1 MPTDAPPHHTLPP
14 THPPRRL
21 PRGAD
26 LYGSD
31 ATLYTHGDVRRAHTG
46 ATDLWATDATLYAT
60 PEDHERANAEVL
72 KAVLRA
78 RAMAMETAAHDHG
91 GDAGED
97 ADDAVCPVCLGGTS
111 GRDGTDEGDGE
122 DQQNRED
129 YLDDG
134 ILVATLPCG
143 HRLHL
148 RCALR
153 AVDACVRAGDAPR
166 CPTCRRVA
174 TAEAF
179 EAEYSRGRI
188 EVQ

>member
-1 MPTDAPPHHTLPP
+1 MPTDAPPHHTLSP

-21 PRGAD
+21 PVGAD

-31 ATLYTHGDVRRAHTG
+31 ATLWIHGDVRRTHTG

-60 PEDHERANAEVL
+60 HEDRDRANAEVL

-78 RAMAMETAAHDHG
+78 RALAMETAAHDHG
-91 GDAGED
+91 GDAGEE

-111 GRDGTDEGDGE
+111 GRDGTDEGDGT
-122 DQQNRED
+122 DQQNEED
-129 YLDDG
+129 DDDG

-174 TAEAF
+174 TTEAF
-179 EAEYSRGRI
+179 EAGYSRGRI
-188 EVQ
+188 DK

>member
-1 MPTDAPPHHTLPP
+1 M
-14 THPPRRL
+14 
-21 PRGAD
+21 
-26 LYGSD
+26 
-31 ATLYTHGDVRRAHTG
+31 
-46 ATDLWATDATLYAT
+46 
-60 PEDHERANAEVL
+60 L
-72 KAVLRA
+72 KAYLRA
-78 RAMAMETAAHDHG
+78 RAMAMETAAHTRG

-111 GRDGTDEGDGE
+111 GRDGTDEGHGQ

-129 YLDDG
+129 GDDG
-134 ILVATLPCG
+134 MLVATLPCG

-179 EAEYSRGRI
+179 ERI
-188 EVQ
+188 AADE

>member
-1 MPTDAPPHHTLPP
+1 M
-14 THPPRRL
+14 
-21 PRGAD
+21 GAD

-31 ATLYTHGDVRRAHTG
+31 ATLYTHGDVRRTHTG
-46 ATDLWATDATLYAT
+46 ATDLWATDASLYAT
-60 PEDHERANAEVL
+60 PEDHERARAEVL
-72 KAVLRA
+72 KTYLRA
-78 RAMAMETAAHDHG
+78 RALAMETAAHDHG

-111 GRDGTDEGDGE
+111 RRDQEDEGDG

-129 YLDDG
+129 DDDG
-134 ILVATLPCG
+134 MLVATLPCG

-153 AVDACVRAGDAPR
+153 AVDACVGADDAPR

-179 EAEYSRGRI
+179 ELP
-188 EVQ
+188 

>member
-14 THPPRRL
+14 THPRRL
-21 PRGAD
+21 PVGAD

-31 ATLYTHGDVRRAHTG
+31 ATLYTHGDVRRTHTG
-46 ATDLWATDATLYAT
+46 ATDLWATDASLYAT
-60 PEDHERANAEVL
+60 PEDHERARAEVL
-72 KAVLRA
+72 KTYLRA
-78 RAMAMETAAHDHG
+78 RALAMETAAHDHG

-111 GRDGTDEGDGE
+111 RRDQEDEGDG

-129 YLDDG
+129 DDDG
-134 ILVATLPCG
+134 MLVATLPCG

-153 AVDACVRAGDAPR
+153 AVDACAGAGDAPR

-179 EAEYSRGRI
+179 ERI
-188 EVQ
+188 AADE

>member
-1 MPTDAPPHHTLPP
+1 V
-14 THPPRRL
+14 
-21 PRGAD
+21 GAD

-31 ATLYTHGDVRRAHTG
+31 ATLYTHGDVRRTHAG
-46 ATDLWATDATLYAT
+46 ATDLWATDASLYAT
-60 PEDHERANAEVL
+60 HEDRDRANAEVL

-78 RAMAMETAAHDHG
+78 RAMAMETAAHDRG

-97 ADDAVCPVCLGGTS
+97 ADDAVCPVCLDVTS
-111 GRDGTDEGDGE
+111 RRDGTDEGDGE
-122 DQQNRED
+122 DEQNEED
-129 YLDDG
+129 RDDG
-134 ILVATLPCG
+134 MLVATLPCG

-174 TAEAF
+174 TVEAF
-179 EAEYSRGRI
+179 ERI
-188 EVQ
+188 AADE

>member
-1 MPTDAPPHHTLPP
+1 M
-14 THPPRRL
+14 
-21 PRGAD
+21 GAD

-31 ATLYTHGDVRRAHTG
+31 ATLYTHGDVRRTHTG

-60 PEDHERANAEVL
+60 PEDHERANAERL
-72 KAVLRA
+72 KTYLRA
-78 RAMAMETAAHDHG
+78 RALAPDRVRSMETAAHDHG
-91 GDAGED
+91 DDAGDD

-111 GRDGTDEGDGE
+111 GRDGTDEGDG
-122 DQQNRED
+122 DQRNRD
-129 YLDDG
+129 DDDG
-134 ILVATLPCG
+134 MLVATLPCG

-179 EAEYSRGRI
+179 ERI
-188 EVQ
+188 AADE

>member
-1 MPTDAPPHHTLPP
+1 M
-14 THPPRRL
+14 
-21 PRGAD
+21 GAD

-31 ATLYTHGDVRRAHTG
+31 ATLYTHGDVRRTHTG

-78 RAMAMETAAHDHG
+78 RAMAMETAAHDTHG
-91 GDAGED
+91 GDVGED

-111 GRDGTDEGDGE
+111 GRDGTDEGDGT
-122 DQQNRED
+122 DQQNEED
-129 YLDDG
+129 DDDG

-153 AVDACVRAGDAPR
+153 AVDACVRAGHAPR

-179 EAEYSRGRI
+179 E
-188 EVQ
+188 

>member
-1 MPTDAPPHHTLPP
+1 M
-14 THPPRRL
+14 
-21 PRGAD
+21 GAD

-31 ATLYTHGDVRRAHTG
+31 ATLWIHGDIRRTHTG
-46 ATDLWATDATLYAT
+46 ATDLWATDASLYAT
-60 PEDHERANAEVL
+60 PEDHERARAEVL
-72 KAVLRA
+72 KAYLRA
-78 RAMAMETAAHDHG
+78 QALAPSVRSMETAAHDRG

-111 GRDGTDEGDGE
+111 GRDEEDEGDGE

-129 YLDDG
+129 DDDG
-134 ILVATLPCG
+134 MLVAELPCG

-153 AVDACVRAGDAPR
+153 AVDACVGAGDAPR

-179 EAEYSRGRI
+179 ELP
-188 EVQ
+188 

>member
-1 MPTDAPPHHTLPP
+1 
-14 THPPRRL
+14 
-21 PRGAD
+21 
-26 LYGSD
+26 
-31 ATLYTHGDVRRAHTG
+31 
-46 ATDLWATDATLYAT
+46 
-60 PEDHERANAEVL
+60 
-72 KAVLRA
+72 
-78 RAMAMETAAHDHG
+78 METAAHDHG

-111 GRDGTDEGDGE
+111 RRDGTDEGDGE

-129 YLDDG
+129 DDDG

-179 EAEYSRGRI
+179 ERI
-188 EVQ
+188 AADE

>member
-1 MPTDAPPHHTLPP
+1 MPTDAPPPHTLPP
-14 THPPRRL
+14 THPRRL
-21 PRGAD
+21 PVGAD

-31 ATLYTHGDVRRAHTG
+31 ATLWIHGDVRRTHTG
-46 ATDLWATDATLYAT
+46 ATDLWATDASLYAT
-60 PEDHERANAEVL
+60 PEDHERARAEVL
-72 KAVLRA
+72 KTYLRA
-78 RAMAMETAAHDHG
+78 RAMAMETPAHDHD
-91 GDAGED
+91 GDASED
-97 ADDAVCPVCLGGTS
+97 ANEDAVCPVCLGGTS
-111 GRDGTDEGDGE
+111 GRDGTDGDDGE
-122 DQQNRED
+122 DQQNEED
-129 YLDDG
+129 DVDG

-179 EAEYSRGRI
+179 EQIAADE
-188 EVQ
+188 

>member
-1 MPTDAPPHHTLPP
+1 M
-14 THPPRRL
+14 
-21 PRGAD
+21 GAD

-31 ATLYTHGDVRRAHTG
+31 ATLYTHGDVRRTHTG

-60 PEDHERANAEVL
+60 HEDHERARAEVL

-78 RAMAMETAAHDHG
+78 RAMAMETAAHDRG

-134 ILVATLPCG
+134 ILVADAAVRTPAAPAMRAACG
-143 HRLHL
+143 GR
-148 RCALR
+148 
-153 AVDACVRAGDAPR
+153 VR
-166 CPTCRRVA
+166 
-174 TAEAF
+174 
-179 EAEYSRGRI
+179 RGRVTRRGAQPADASPPRKRLNSAI
-188 EVQ
+188 AADDRR

>member
-14 THPPRRL
+14 THPRRL
-21 PRGAD
+21 PVGAD

-31 ATLYTHGDVRRAHTG
+31 ATLYTHGDVRRTHTG
-46 ATDLWATDATLYAT
+46 ATDLWATDASLYAT
-60 PEDHERANAEVL
+60 PEDHERARAEVL
-72 KAVLRA
+72 KTYLRA
-78 RAMAMETAAHDHG
+78 RALAMETAAHDHG

-111 GRDGTDEGDGE
+111 RRDQEDEGDG

-129 YLDDG
+129 DDDG
-134 ILVATLPCG
+134 MLVATLPCG

-179 EAEYSRGRI
+179 ERI
-188 EVQ
+188 AADE

>member
-1 MPTDAPPHHTLPP
+1 V
-14 THPPRRL
+14 
-21 PRGAD
+21 GAD

-31 ATLYTHGDVRRAHTG
+31 ATLYTHGDVRRTHTG

-60 PEDHERANAEVL
+60 HEDRDRANAE
-72 KAVLRA
+72 RA
-78 RAMAMETAAHDHG
+78 QGGTSEREPAPDRVRSMETAAHDHG

-111 GRDGTDEGDGE
+111 GRDGTDEGDGGTNETE
-122 DQQNRED
+122 DD
-129 YLDDG
+129 DDG
-134 ILVATLPCG
+134 MLVATLPCG

-179 EAEYSRGRI
+179 ERIAADSRIDGRI
-188 EVQ
+188 DE